1 MKVAF
6 PTNNLKTISSHTA
19 LSKYLAIVDI
29 ENGEIVD
36 RIAVKNPIPEMAKDG
51 AGSEET
57 GRGLGAGRIIPAIL
71 SDYAVDLFIARDIG
85 EGMRMN
91 LEYAG
96 IKVLETEEKEIA
108 KIIEGLIRG

>member
-6 PTNNLKTISSHTA
+6 PTNNLKKIASHTA

-29 ENGEIVD
+29 GNGEIMERV
-36 RIAVKNPIPEMAKDG
+36 AVKNPIPEMVKDG
-51 AGSEET
+51 MGSEET

-71 SDYAVDLFIARDIG
+71 SDYGVELFVARDIG

-96 IKVLETEEKEIA
+96 ISVLETEEKEIE
-108 KIIEGLIRG
+108 KIIESLIRG